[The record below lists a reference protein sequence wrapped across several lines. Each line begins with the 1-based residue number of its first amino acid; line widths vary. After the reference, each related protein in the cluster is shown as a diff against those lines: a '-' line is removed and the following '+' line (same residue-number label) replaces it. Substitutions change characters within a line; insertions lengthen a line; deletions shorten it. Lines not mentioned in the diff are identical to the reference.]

1 MHGDEPTATAALF
14 DILHLLEGANDGLD
28 RLRNL
33 LSDSLTL
40 TFLPMLNPDGAARY
54 QRRNALG
61 IDLNRD
67 ALTLISPEARVLKS
81 ERDRLDADWGFN
93 LHDQSTYY
101 SAGYPAEY
109 GSVIS
114 ILAPAYDWEKSM
126 NESRADA
133 ARLIARMNALWQ
145 REIPNQVGRYNDDFE
160 PRAFGDNL
168 QRWGTRTIL
177 IESGG
182 RAGDPEKQ
190 TIRHLNALGILAGL
204 YAIATGEYRRYSL
217 DDYHAIP
224 RNRGG
229 GMHHL
234 IIEDLAVPVG
244 DTLYRMDVGFRMNE
258 RTVGAERRDYR
269 SRAFISDLGDLH
281 PFGAFRRLPAGEL
294 RAVAGKTYPRRLSL
308 DEIRALD
315 ASKLYRD
322 GYTSVET
329 DDSPPPTGIVNGLT
343 VHAGGRSDTSIGY
356 GHTVDL
362 LLYGEAG
369 ELRYAVVNGRVVEVP
384 DR

>member
-1 MHGDEPTATAALF
+1 
-14 DILHLLEGANDGLD
+14 
-28 RLRNL
+28 
-33 LSDSLTL
+33 
-40 TFLPMLNPDGAARY
+40 
-54 QRRNALG
+54 
-61 IDLNRD
+61 
-67 ALTLISPEARVLKS
+67 
-81 ERDRLDADWGFN
+81 
-93 LHDQSTYY
+93 
-101 SAGYPAEY
+101 
-109 GSVIS
+109 
-114 ILAPAYDWEKSM
+114 
-126 NESRADA
+126 
-133 ARLIARMNALWQ
+133 
-145 REIPNQVGRYNDDFE
+145 
-160 PRAFGDNL
+160 
-168 QRWGTRTIL
+168 
-177 IESGG
+177 
-182 RAGDPEKQ
+182 
-190 TIRHLNALGILAGL
+190 
-204 YAIATGEYRRYSL
+204 
-217 DDYHAIP
+217 
-224 RNRGG
+224 
-229 GMHHL
+229 
-234 IIEDLAVPVG
+234 
-244 DTLYRMDVGFRMNE
+244 MNE